1 MTIERMTARQRR
13 VVVVGAAS
21 GIGAA
26 TAAHFHARG
35 DYVLAVDRRQ
45 HRTPASEYVDCDL
58 SKPEQISDLAHRI
71 GGGWNILAHVAGVP
85 GTAPAVDV
93 LKINYLGMRL
103 MVEHML
109 SLMEPGGAIVTVGS
123 TAALGWEQRISELS
137 DLLMAH
143 TPEAVEKW
151 CAREDPTM
159 AYYTSKQALILY
171 TKRIAAYAWANY
183 QVRANIV
190 SPGPVET
197 TILADFEATMG
208 REALE
213 AARRGVG
220 RHATVADV
228 VPVIDFL
235 TSEQAG
241 WINGQD
247 VQVDGGYIASL
258 ITASPA

>member
-45 HRTPASEYVDCDL
+45 HQTPASEYVDCDL

-109 SLMEPGGAIVTVGS
+109 
-123 TAALGWEQRISELS
+123 
-137 DLLMAH
+137 LLMAH